1 MIFLALAGKF
11 WPANV
16 IPFIHSSPYTHDV
29 FAWVGIPLSV
39 INALNSADCD
49 SEAHGKGMSHHS
61 PDNTQ
66 RLHGKK
72 GRAEG
77 CAVPVKL

>member
-1 MIFLALAGKF
+1 MIFLALAGTF
-11 WPANV
+11 WLANV
-16 IPFIHSSPYTHDV
+16 IPFIHSSPYTHDI

-39 INALNSADCD
+39 INVPNSDHCD
-49 SEAHGKGMSHHS
+49 SEAHGKVTSRHS

-66 RLHGKK
+66 RLRGKK

>member
-1 MIFLALAGKF
+1 M
-11 WPANV
+11 
-16 IPFIHSSPYTHDV
+16 
-29 FAWVGIPLSV
+29 PLPV
-39 INALNSADCD
+39 INAPNSVDCD
-49 SEAHGKGMSHHS
+49 SEAHGKVTSRHS

-66 RLHGKK
+66 RLRGKK

>member
-1 MIFLALAGKF
+1 MIFLALAGTF
-11 WPANV
+11 WLANV
-16 IPFIHSSPYTHDV
+16 IPFIHSSPPTHDV
-29 FAWVGIPLSV
+29 FAGFGVPLPV
-39 INALNSADCD
+39 INVPNSADCD
-49 SEAHGKGMSHHS
+49 SEAHGKGMSRHS

-66 RLHGKK
+66 RLRGKK